1 MRSACAFVALL
12 AITGAS
18 AEAGDVT
25 PTAASFLDIDV
36 SIRGAALG
44 GTGLAVPGGLHSP
57 NDNPAGLADLRS
69 QRAGI
74 LHGAWFDGLSLEWA
88 AYGTDLGEN
97 GSAGIS
103 ATFLRS
109 DALPRYDD
117 FGTADGEFHVYDA
130 ALTAGYA
137 HRFSRGLQAGLAVSG
152 IRQTVDDLSAHGF
165 SADLGLAWNVGPGRL
180 SAVAAN
186 LGPDVSFDGE
196 EAPLPT
202 TFAVGAAAPLLS
214 NRVLLA
220 AAANFPQH
228 YHEDVRV
235 GLEVEAIPAMALR
248 VGYRYVLGEGSDDA
262 LTGLTYGAGFALSGV
277 RLDYGY
283 QPFDDLGDTHRMGLT
298 VAFGER
304 SRQRQE
310 VEARAGVW
318 TPAPGDED
326 RYRAEARDARATER
340 RVAATTPDPA
350 APAAATTSEVATTA
364 GPATAAP
371 ATERAATDETPAL
384 YEADPVEVT
393 APRPAPAEHLVV
405 AGTHSDRLGSLLQLR
420 TLRKSGLD
428 GGEIRRDEQGRY
440 QVVLRSFESHEKAAK
455 WLEKEGAKLGGQA
468 FRVVSV
474 G

>member
-1 MRSACAFVALL
+1 MRTACAVALL
-12 AITGAS
+12 AITGVTAQ
-18 AEAGDVT
+18 AGDVT

-44 GTGLAVPGGLHSP
+44 GTGLAVPGGLHSG

-88 AYGTDLGEN
+88 AYGTDVGEK
-97 GSAGIS
+97 GSAGLS

-117 FGTADGEFHVYDA
+117 FGNPDGEFHVYDA
-130 ALTAGYA
+130 ALTAAYA
-137 HRFSRGLQAGLAVSG
+137 HRFPRGVQAGLAVSG

-165 SADLGLAWNVGPGRL
+165 SADLGVAWNVGPGRL

-186 LGPDVSFDGE
+186 LGPDVSFEGE

-202 TFAVGAAAPLLS
+202 TFALGAAAPLLS
-214 NRVLLA
+214 NRVLVS

-235 GLEVEAIPAMALR
+235 GLEVQAIPAMALR
-248 VGYRYVLGEGSDDA
+248 VGYRHVLGEGSDDA

-298 VAFGER
+298 VAFGES
-304 SRQRQE
+304 SRRQQE
-310 VEARAGVW
+310 VEERAGVW
-318 TPAPGDED
+318 TPTERDVAAARERGPVREESRVATRAPSDEVPPTTASAPPAASAD
-326 RYRAEARDARATER
+326 TPPLYEEEPVQVTASRSGARAE
-340 RVAATTPDPA
+340 
-350 APAAATTSEVATTA
+350 
-364 GPATAAP
+364 
-371 ATERAATDETPAL
+371 
-384 YEADPVEVT
+384 
-393 APRPAPAEHLVV
+393 EHLVV
-405 AGTHSDRLGSLLQLR
+405 AGTHSDRLGALLQLR

-428 GGEIRRDEQGRY
+428 GGEIRRDGEGRY
-440 QVVLRSFESHEKAAK
+440 QVVLRSFESHEKASK
-455 WLEKEGAKLGGQA
+455 WLDKEGPKLGGQA
-468 FRVVSV
+468 FRVITI